1 MDSSDEDLKITNT
14 PLMLGFCEII
24 LILWKL
30 NEDTLKKESNA
41 QYKKAIEKKF
51 SYALP
56 EMLHTFSVSVYLNY
70 ETVHRKSV
78 ELSVQFSVHKTL
90 HSECFCH
97 TLTKFIVT
105 CGQLFK
111 ASLA

>member
-1 MDSSDEDLKITNT
+1 MDSSDEDLKVTNT

-30 NEDTLKKESNA
+30 NEGTLKKESNA

-56 EMLHTFSVSVYLNY
+56 EMLHTFSVSVCLP
-70 ETVHRKSV
+70 
-78 ELSVQFSVHKTL
+78 
-90 HSECFCH
+90 
-97 TLTKFIVT
+97 
-105 CGQLFK
+105 
-111 ASLA
+111 